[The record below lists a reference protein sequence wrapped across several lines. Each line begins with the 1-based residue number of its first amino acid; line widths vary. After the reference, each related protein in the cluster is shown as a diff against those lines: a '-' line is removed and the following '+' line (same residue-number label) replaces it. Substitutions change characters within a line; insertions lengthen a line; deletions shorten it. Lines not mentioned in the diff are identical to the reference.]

1 MSAYR
6 VNSKRAKG
14 RIEISDSSLL
24 ERKEGEGIGDI
35 FSSVANLVTNHGS
48 KIMTGIEAVGKT
60 GAAAKSIFDAKKSY
74 SEMSKAGEELDYIK
88 KKKRE
93 KEAKKRLQEEQQ
105 ISAQSNKAIQDIVN
119 KALDLQSAGQRPS
132 LLQEQQVSLR
142 QGNGLK
148 KF

>member
-1 MSAYR
+1 MSAFR

-14 RIEISDSSLL
+14 RIDTSDSSLL

-35 FSSVANLVTNHGS
+35 FSSVANLVSNHGS
-48 KIMTGIEAVGKT
+48 KIMTGIEAAGKA
-60 GAAAKSIFDAKKSY
+60 GVAAKSIFDAKKSY
-74 SEMSKAGEELDYIK
+74 SEMSKAGEELDFIK

-105 ISAQSNKAIQDIVN
+105 ITTQSNKAIQDIVN
-119 KALDLQSAGQRPS
+119 KAL
-132 LLQEQQVSLR
+132 QQQQLETPQAITLR

>member
-1 MSAYR
+1 MSAFR

-14 RIEISDSSLL
+14 RIETSDSKLL
-24 ERKEGEGIGDI
+24 QTREGEGIGDL
-35 FSSVANLVTNHGS
+35 FSSVANLVSNHGS

-60 GAAAKSIFDAKKSY
+60 GIAAKSIFDAKKSY
-74 SEMSKAGEELDYIK
+74 SEMSNAGEELDFIK

-105 ISAQSNKAIQDIVN
+105 ITTQSNKAIQDIVN
-119 KALDLQSAGQRPS
+119 KAL
-132 LLQEQQVSLR
+132 QQQQVATTEANVSLR